1 MEIRHKCGDVREDGK
16 VFWAYQSTGK
26 EYWADKSKF
35 DLMRANYLEK
45 KNKYRM
51 KNLQKILDKNKKY
64 YQDNREQTLEEK
76 KKDYVINREVF
87 LKRTRE
93 YRKANWKKIS
103 INHVIY
109 QRNRLETDPLFRL
122 THNLRSRLSHAFK
135 RQGIEKTQTSFELT
149 GCNREQLRQH
159 LVSQFREGM
168 TLENHG
174 PVWHIDHIRPCASF
188 DLSDKTQAAAC
199 FHYSNLQPLFE
210 EENLAKSDSFNL

>member
-1 MEIRHKCGDVREDGK
+1 MRYKCGDVREDGK

-45 KNKYRM
+45 KNKYRIN
-51 KNLQKILDKNKKY
+51 NLQKILDKNKKY
-64 YQDNREQTLEEK
+64 YQDNREKTLEEK

-122 THNLRSRLSHAFK
+122 THNLRSRLGHAFK

-159 LVSQFREGM
+159 LVSQFRKGM

-174 PVWHIDHIRPCASF
+174 QVWHIDHIRPCASF
-188 DLSDKTQAAAC
+188 DLSDKAQAAAC
-199 FHYSNLQPLFE
+199 FHYSNLQPLFA